1 MLETM
6 DAMFLDYTAKIIE
19 MNTSEIFLGHPCK
32 FQSVSNKA
40 WRSVRNRTE
49 GKV

>member
-19 MNTSEIFLGHPCK
+19 INTSEIFLGHPCK
-32 FQSVSNKA
+32 FQRAYCN
-40 WRSVRNRTE
+40 
-49 GKV
+49 

>member
-1 MLETM
+1 MLETL
-6 DAMFLDYTAKIIE
+6 DAMFIDYTAKVTE
-19 MNTSEIFLGHPCK
+19 MNTSKIFLGNPCK

-40 WRSVRNRTE
+40 WRSVRKCTE

>member
-1 MLETM
+1 M
-6 DAMFLDYTAKIIE
+6 DVMFLDYTAKVIE
-19 MNTSEIFLGHPCK
+19 MNTSKIFLGNPRK

-40 WRSVRNRTE
+40 WRSVRKRTK

>member
-6 DAMFLDYTAKIIE
+6 DAMFLDYTAKEIE
-19 MNTSEIFLGHPCK
+19 MNTSKIFLGNPCK

-40 WRSVRNRTE
+40 WRSVRKCT
-49 GKV
+49 